1 MTKVTIDKYTGCL
14 LGGAI
19 GDAMGAPIEFL
30 TLQQIR
36 SIYGQH
42 GITDYV
48 EFPDHTGEFT
58 DDTQMTLFT
67 SEALLRACHRS
78 MIKGIGGALTNIAHQ
93 SYLRWLHTQ
102 HTGIDAGN
110 MNMAKLVETG
120 WLVQEKGLYK
130 RRSPGNTCIMSLSS
144 GVAGSIEHPINNSK
158 GCGTIMRSAPVGLMF
173 FGDAKQSFQ
182 VACELSAITHGHP
195 TGYLSAGFFASVISD
210 LSVGV
215 QLIEAIHHAKEILKK
230 WKRCE
235 ETLHA
240 VEAALDLFDKTKA
253 NKADL
258 APETVEK
265 LGQGWVAEEA
275 LSIAL
280 YSSLLFEDDFEN
292 GILFSVNHSGD
303 SDSTG
308 SITGNIL
315 GLINGIKTIPSG
327 WIDNLRDNWI
337 VKQVGEDLHLRVKG
351 SSDNPDDEWWN
362 KYPGF

>member
-1 MTKVTIDKYTGCL
+1 
-14 LGGAI
+14 
-19 GDAMGAPIEFL
+19 
-30 TLQQIR
+30 
-36 SIYGQH
+36 
-42 GITDYV
+42 
-48 EFPDHTGEFT
+48 
-58 DDTQMTLFT
+58 
-67 SEALLRACHRS
+67 
-78 MIKGIGGALTNIAHQ
+78 
-93 SYLRWLHTQ
+93 
-102 HTGIDAGN
+102 
-110 MNMAKLVETG
+110 
-120 WLVQEKGLYK
+120 
-130 RRSPGNTCIMSLSS
+130 
-144 GVAGSIEHPINNSK
+144 
-158 GCGTIMRSAPVGLMF
+158 
-173 FGDAKQSFQ
+173 
-182 VACELSAITHGHP
+182 
-195 TGYLSAGFFASVISD
+195 
-210 LSVGV
+210 V